1 MTRHKEENMKIV
13 ITIVLTALIR
23 IIMGYLFGTMR
34 IKRELEPLKDDVV
47 QLQARLQASEE
58 FIKTEEEARQR
69 TGLTA
74 DTKFPD
80 VVKTVNRLAVGQKS
94 IEDLMQ
100 VRFADF
106 DARLAEMKAATDGG
120 MNKLAQQAEETT
132 KKTNQRFQDSAL
144 KAKVEDARIRL
155 VKVKSELLARN
166 IGVAKGEMD
175 LLSQTLEDG
184 KKIVGDGGSKRASL
198 ERLQGMVKEI
208 KAEMDTNLV
217 AATDRIDL
225 LWHELTKLSN

>member
-1 MTRHKEENMKIV
+1 MKIV
-13 ITIVLTALIR
+13 ITIVLTALI
-23 IIMGYLFGTMR
+23 ISIMGYLLGTML
-34 IKRELEPLKDDVV
+34 IKRELAPLKGEVV

-58 FIKTEEEARQR
+58 FVKTEEEARKR

-94 IEDLMQ
+94 VEDLMQ
-100 VRFADF
+100 LRFADF
-106 DARLAEMKAATDGG
+106 DARLAEMKAATEGG
-120 MNKLAQQAEETT
+120 MSKLSQQAEETT

-144 KAKVEDARIRL
+144 QARIEDARIRL

-175 LLSQTLEDG
+175 LLFQTLEEAKKLVGDNG
-184 KKIVGDGGSKRASL
+184 KKLTIEK
-198 ERLQGMVKEI
+198 LQGMAKEI
-208 KAEMDTNLV
+208 KTEMDTNLV

-225 LWHELTKLSN
+225 LWHELAKLSAVG

>member
-1 MTRHKEENMKIV
+1 MKIV
-13 ITIVLTALIR
+13 ITIVLTALI
-23 IIMGYLFGTMR
+23 ISIMGYLFGTML
-34 IKRELEPLKDDVV
+34 IKRELAPLKGEVV

-100 VRFADF
+100 VRFADY
-106 DARLAEMKAATDGG
+106 DARLAGMKAATESG
-120 MNKLAQQAEETT
+120 MSKLSQQAEETT

-144 KAKVEDARIRL
+144 QARIEDARIRL

-166 IGVAKGEMD
+166 IGVAKGEID

-184 KKIVGDGGSKRASL
+184 KKIVGDSGSKRASL

-208 KAEMDTNLV
+208 KAEMDGNLV

-225 LWHELTKLSN
+225 LWHELAKLSNPG

>member
-1 MTRHKEENMKIV
+1 MKIV
-13 ITIVLTALIR
+13 ITIVLTALI
-23 IIMGYLFGTMR
+23 IGIMGYVFGTML
-34 IKRELEPLKDDVV
+34 IKRELAPLKGEVV

-69 TGLTA
+69 TGLNA

-100 VRFADF
+100 VRFADY
-106 DARLAEMKAATDGG
+106 DARLAGMKAATESG
-120 MNKLAQQAEETT
+120 MSKLSQQAEETT

-144 KAKVEDARIRL
+144 QARIEDARIRL

-166 IGVAKGEMD
+166 IGVAKGEID

-184 KKIVGDGGSKRASL
+184 KKIVGDSGSKRASL

-208 KAEMDTNLV
+208 KAEMDGNLV

-225 LWHELTKLSN
+225 LWHELAKLSNPG